1 MLGKERKAINKNF
14 IRKII
19 INFLITILVG
29 LFSFIINKYFANYM
43 GIEKLGLMKLFTQI
57 MAYLNL
63 ADMGIAS
70 ASTYALYEPLYKKN
84 TERISIIIN
93 TITTLYNKIFFFIII
108 IGLLINPIIPFFIK
122 DNTFSKEIYLYWSL
136 YVINTAITYLFVKYS
151 ILFTA
156 NQEFLYVRM
165 IQGMSKIFYQILQIV
180 VIIKIQSFFL
190 FIFLLI
196 LDNITQYIFY
206 KYHYKKYYSHIIKTH
221 EKDKNIGQNLKNLFW
236 HKIGGLVVF
245 NTDLILISKFIS
257 LEVVG
262 IYASYQMIEQMI
274 LTILSIIL
282 NVLRPM
288 IGKYI
293 AIHTKEEIY
302 NYWKKLNILFLLISI
317 IFSYCTYY
325 LINEFVYL
333 WLGRSYI
340 LSDMT
345 VLLICINLFIRCFR
359 GVTDIFK
366 DGSGFFDD
374 IHIPIAEATINFVSS
389 LILVFYLGL
398 NGVIIGTILS
408 NVLIICIAKPLLV
421 FKRCF
426 NKDYKEY
433 IKIYGNYFLLIIF
446 SLILS
451 KFLLNYIPII
461 EIYTWIDWLKKAILT
476 SSVVSIVTLVIFI
489 FNKDFREGI
498 ATIRRK

>member
-1 MLGKERKAINKNF
+1 MGNKIF
-14 IRKII
+14 KKIFFNLI
-19 INFLITILVG
+19 ITILIS
-29 LFSFIINKYFANYM
+29 LLSFITNKYFANYM

-63 ADMGIAS
+63 IDMGIVS

-84 TERISIIIN
+84 VERISIIIN
-93 TITTLYNKIFFFIII
+93 TITILYNKIFFFILI

-122 DNTFSKEIYLYWSL
+122 NNTFSKEIYLYWSL

-165 IQGMSKIFYQILQIV
+165 IQGMSKIFYQILQIM

-221 EKDKNIGQNLKNLFW
+221 EKDKSIGKNLKNLFW

-257 LEVVG
+257 LEIVG

-274 LTILSIIL
+274 LTILDIIL
-282 NVLRPM
+282 NILRPM

-302 NYWKKLNILFLLISI
+302 NYWKKLNMLFLLISI
-317 IFSYCTYY
+317 IFSCCTYY
-325 LINEFVYL
+325 LINGFVSL
-333 WLGRSYI
+333 WLGKNFI
-340 LSDMT
+340 LSNIT

-359 GVTDIFK
+359 CVTDIFK

-374 IHIPIAEATINFVSS
+374 IHLPIAEATINFVSS

-408 NVLIICIAKPLLV
+408 NILIICIAKPLLV

-433 IKIYGNYFLLIIF
+433 IKVYGIYFIVIIF
-446 SLILS
+446 SLAVS
-451 KFLLNYIPII
+451 KVLLNYIPIM
-461 EIYTWIDWLKKAILT
+461 EIYTWVDWLKKAVLI
-476 SSVVSIVTLVIFI
+476 SSIISTITLAIFI
-489 FNKDFREGI
+489 FDKDFREGI
-498 ATIRRK
+498 FIIIKKNK

>member
-1 MLGKERKAINKNF
+1 
-14 IRKII
+14 
-19 INFLITILVG
+19 
-29 LFSFIINKYFANYM
+29 
-43 GIEKLGLMKLFTQI
+43 
-57 MAYLNL
+57 
-63 ADMGIAS
+63 
-70 ASTYALYEPLYKKN
+70 
-84 TERISIIIN
+84 
-93 TITTLYNKIFFFIII
+93 
-108 IGLLINPIIPFFIK
+108 
-122 DNTFSKEIYLYWSL
+122 
-136 YVINTAITYLFVKYS
+136 
-151 ILFTA
+151 
-156 NQEFLYVRM
+156 
-165 IQGMSKIFYQILQIV
+165 
-180 VIIKIQSFFL
+180 
-190 FIFLLI
+190 
-196 LDNITQYIFY
+196 
-206 KYHYKKYYSHIIKTH
+206 
-221 EKDKNIGQNLKNLFW
+221 
-236 HKIGGLVVF
+236 
-245 NTDLILISKFIS
+245 
-257 LEVVG
+257 
-262 IYASYQMIEQMI
+262 
-274 LTILSIIL
+274 
-282 NVLRPM
+282 M

-461 EIYTWIDWLKKAILT
+461 EIYTWVDWLKKAILI
-476 SSVVSIVTLVIFI
+476 SSIISSIILVIFI

-498 ATIRRK
+498 FYYKQGKK